1 MSNINTVAISGNL
14 VRDPELR
21 ATKSGSQ
28 VLGFTIA
35 SNESIRNRETGE
47 WSEYANFIDV
57 TVFGTRAESL
67 SKILT
72 KGMKVT
78 VTGRLRYSSWEYQNR
93 RYSKLE
99 VIASEIDLPP
109 RRYGAGVEAAPE
121 APVQIPTA
129 PQPSDLYD
137 EDIPF

>member
-1 MSNINTVAISGNL
+1 MSNINIVAISGNL

-21 ATKSGSQ
+21 ATKGGST

-35 SNESIRNRETGE
+35 SNESIRNRDTGE

-57 TVFGTRAESL
+57 TVFGARAEPL
-67 SKILT
+67 SKILS
-72 KGMKVT
+72 KGMKVS

-109 RRYGAGVEAAPE
+109 RRYGAGGEPAPE
-121 APVQIPTA
+121 APAQTPAA

-137 EDIPF
+137 DIPF